1 MLSKNNQATV
11 CAYEKGYRV
20 IDNLVYSSNNKLVK
34 LRTKKQGNYKVFS
47 VSFEG
52 KSKPVLV
59 HKLVAYQ
66 KYGTAVFE
74 KGIHVHHLN
83 NNPEDNSFNNIAIG
97 TAQDNNL
104 DKPVLDRI
112 YYARQAH
119 RKFTDEFLNQLK
131 NDYQNGLTYRDL
143 RNKYNISSGSLSYH
157 LSKTS
162 KRQSLKNF
170 THIPFK

>member
-1 MLSKNNQATV
+1 MLSKNNQTTV

-20 IDNLVYSSNNKLVK
+20 IDGLVYNSNNKLIK
-34 LRTKKQGNYKVFS
+34 LRVKKRGNYKVFNI
-47 VSFEG
+47 SFKG

-59 HKLVAYQ
+59 HRLMAYQ

-74 KGIHVHHLN
+74 KGIHVRHLN
-83 NNPEDNSFNNIAIG
+83 NNAQDNSYDNIVIG
-97 TAQDNNL
+97 TAKDNNL
-104 DKPVLDRI
+104 DKPALDRI

-119 RKFTDEFLNQLK
+119 RKFNDEFLTELK
-131 NDYQNGLTYRDL
+131 KDYQNGLTYKEL
-143 RNKYNISSGSLSYH
+143 QVKHKISSGSLSYH

-162 KRQSLKNF
+162 KKQSLKNF